1 MKEKE
6 RTKAWCQ
13 PKKKFVSWN
22 QISHSLTVYLIDMQ
36 KRMDGPETM
45 MAHDGQ
51 DHAVT
56 RATCAPFMS
65 HSNLQDRLG
74 SHWITLFFYLVATLV
89 ATFSKFPL
97 SAFSAV
103 FS

>member
-1 MKEKE
+1 MEEK
-6 RTKAWCQ
+6 RKTKPGASQ
-13 PKKKFVSWN
+13 RKRLSPAVRFHT
-22 QISHSLTVYLIDMQ
+22 ILTIYQVDMH

-51 DHAVT
+51 DHTVT
-56 RATCAPFMS
+56 RTTCTPFIS
-65 HSNLQDRLG
+65 HSHLQDRLG
-74 SHWITLFFYLVATLV
+74 NHWITLFFYSV

-97 SAFSAV
+97 SAFSPV